1 MNEAGIINYLLL
13 ILGLLMGSFL
23 NVVGLRFRYESGVLH
38 FKNLNGRSHCP
49 RCKSTL
55 KWYELVPVV
64 SFLIQRGRCKHC
76 KNSIS
81 IQYPL
86 VEIVSGLI
94 FFYVPLVLLGSGNMF
109 EIIHTAIWVLVFLTF
124 IVLAVIDYRQYLIP
138 NSLNIWLALLG
149 IGDVVAKNAMGNF
162 GTFEGSALGHYAA
175 LFGLRDNI
183 WINHGAA
190 ALIGGVFLGLVFLI
204 TRGRAMGLG
213 DVKLAFALGLLM
225 GYPDGIV
232 ALMLAFIVGALVSGG
247 LLLIRKKKIKEY
259 VPFGPFIVL
268 GATIVFFF
276 GEKLLYLYFKIF
288 PAF

>member
-13 ILGLLMGSFL
+13 ILGLLIGSFL

-162 GTFEGSALGHYAA
+162 GTFEGSALGHYTA
-175 LFGLRDNI
+175 LFGLRDSI
-183 WINHGAA
+183 WINHGTA
-190 ALIGGVFLGLVFLI
+190 ALIGGAFLGLVFLI